1 MLIRLHVVITS
12 SKEEERDLVKN
23 ELLKINPT
31 FSISPFID
39 DRFVSGYSE
48 CYITCQLSQNQ
59 LQPLLNQLN
68 NDWDEDEGD
77 YTSYGF
83 NTKMFHPLVYSLHL
97 QVFE

>member
-12 SKEEERDLVKN
+12 SKDEDRNLIKK
-23 ELLKINPT
+23 ELLRIHPS

-39 DRFVSGYSE
+39 DRFISGYSE
-48 CYITCQLSQNQ
+48 CYVTCQLSQNQ
-59 LQPLLNQLN
+59 LQHLLDQLN
-68 NDWDEDEGD
+68 DDWDEDEGD
-77 YTSYGF
+77 YTSYSF